1 MRKRNSKIINL
12 QLPAN
17 RKVNGDPTGPMD
29 SVSANPPPSISV
41 VLHNGLAGPSIG
53 DPLKTN
59 GMGSTMGDPARRP
72 SLTAI
77 VNSGW
82 ISASAAHVDESLE
95 MDVSV
100 TMREGAIKGYSMDA
114 TTNVNLVS
122 PGPLKDFWAW
132 MIRAEKIAQKDGAR
146 IGKFDFSYQGVL
158 PVLLGNGGIN
168 QTCNF
173 IRMFAFLI
181 S

>member
-1 MRKRNSKIINL
+1 
-12 QLPAN
+12 
-17 RKVNGDPTGPMD
+17 MD
-29 SVSANPPPSISV
+29 SVSTNPPPAISV
-41 VLHNGLAGPSIG
+41 VLHNSLTGPSIG
-53 DPLKTN
+53 DPMKTN
-59 GMGSTMGDPARRP
+59 GMSSVMGDPARRP
-72 SLTAI
+72 SLTTI

-82 ISASAAHVDESLE
+82 ISATAAQVDEGLE
-95 MDVSV
+95 QDVSV

-158 PVLLGNGGIN
+158 PVLLGNGG
-168 QTCNF
+168 
-173 IRMFAFLI
+173 MD
-181 S
+181 